1 MDNKQLGTLVVAA
14 TMLLLSVTIL
24 AFKYHEAFIIG
35 ERSLCPT
42 RNMSYDIRG
51 DPVIQPR
58 VEYAFNNSEV
68 GPLDPELCDYS
79 PNMHLQMLR

>member
-1 MDNKQLGTLVVAA
+1 MTMDKGIGTLFVAT

-24 AFKYHEAFIIG
+24 AFKYHETFIG

-51 DPVIQPR
+51 DPLIQSR
-58 VEYAFNNSEV
+58 TEYAFNNSEI
-68 GPLDPELCDYS
+68 GPLDPELCNYS
-79 PNMHLQMLR
+79 PDLQMVR